1 MQTLNIVFDF
11 GAVLF
16 TWQPRVL
23 VRQVFPQHANTDVQ
37 AAALAHDVFSHA
49 DWRAFDGGLISQ
61 PEVVQR
67 THARTGLDAQAL
79 HTMVDGIARRLQPI
93 DTSIALL
100 DELRTRRDAGEP
112 IKLYYLSNMPEPYAR
127 VLEQRHS
134 FISWFNDGI
143 FSGDV
148 KLTKPD
154 AAIYALASQQFELV
168 GTHTVF
174 VDDLQANVDASRHHG
189 WRGVHLPDPAEL
201 RAKLLS
207 EIGLQG
213 RY

>member
-23 VRQVFPQHANTDVQ
+23 VREVFPLQASTDAQ
-37 AAALAHDVFSHA
+37 ATALAHDVFSHA

-61 PEVVQR
+61 TEVVQR
-67 THARTGLDAQAL
+67 TCSRTGLDAQAL
-79 HTMVDGIARRLQPI
+79 HNLVNGIARNLQPI

-100 DELRTRRDAGEP
+100 TELRTRRDAGEP
-112 IKLYYLSNMPEPYAR
+112 IKLYFLSNMPEPYAR

-134 FISWFNDGI
+134 FIDWFDDGI
-143 FSGDV
+143 FSGDI

-154 AAIYALASQQFELV
+154 PAIYALASQQFGAV
-168 GTHTVF
+168 GASTIF
-174 VDDLQANVDASRHHG
+174 VDDMQANVEASRKHG
-189 WRGVHLPDPAEL
+189 WRGVHLPDPAAL
-201 RAKLLS
+201 RTKLLD
-207 EIGLQG
+207 EIGLQTA
-213 RY
+213 Y